1 MYCIRGCDNIIK
13 RLFNKIPKNLNF
25 KELKFF
31 YPPIKKGRVIRVY
44 DGDTITIAA
53 RVPLL
58 KNRDIYKFSIRI
70 NRIDCPEIKTKNN
83 EEKLYAL
90 RVRDLLSE
98 KIMNK
103 MVKVE
108 ILKTDKYGRY
118 LAEIYYK
125 RENISDWLLNNRYAI
140 PYDGGKKEDFSV
152 GKFNHL
158 LIEDSYVN
166 AELVTV
172 PLHNSNGEYV
182 I

>member
-1 MYCIRGCDNIIK
+1 MSFKISRTWI
-13 RLFNKIPKNLNF
+13 FNKIPKNLNF

-58 KNRDIYKFSIRI
+58 KNRDIYKFSIRL

-140 PYDGGKKEDFSV
+140 PYDGGKKEDFIV